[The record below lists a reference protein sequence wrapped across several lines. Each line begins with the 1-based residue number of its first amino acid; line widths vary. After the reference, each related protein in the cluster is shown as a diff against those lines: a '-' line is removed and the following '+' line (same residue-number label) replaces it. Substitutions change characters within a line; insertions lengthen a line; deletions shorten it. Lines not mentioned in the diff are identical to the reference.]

1 MSEVNDKILSLVMG
15 SLDEKKMDAVGQED
29 GDVDNDGDEDESDAY
44 ILKRRKAIKKAMTK
58 EEAELEESDSYYAM
72 MKAKEHAE
80 RDGKNYDGDVSV
92 QHKYDAYHMKK
103 RGYTHFTSGR
113 FGNRTY
119 HKGPA
124 AGATKIDSSHHSGVH
139 ESVDEGFLDEDLT
152 RQEIIELTAE
162 IMIEENIDYDSL
174 SEEEINE
181 LLGAVARGI
190 GKVAGAAGRGI
201 ASRVTMAGRADR
213 MAKKADKIAA
223 KADNQDKLRAARQK
237 IVAAKKRMAATK
249 AAMRQDRQ
257 PNAMSRA

>member
-1 MSEVNDKILSLVMG
+1 MSEVNDKILSLVME

-58 EEAELEESDSYYAM
+58 EEVEE
-72 MKAKEHAE
+72 
-80 RDGKNYDGDVSV
+80 
-92 QHKYDAYHMKK
+92 
-103 RGYTHFTSGR
+103 
-113 FGNRTY
+113 
-119 HKGPA
+119 
-124 AGATKIDSSHHSGVH
+124 
-139 ESVDEGFLDEDLT
+139 VDHT
-152 RQEIIELTAE
+152 NEIIELTAE

-190 GKVAGAAGRGI
+190 GKAAGAAGRGI

-213 MAKKADKIAA
+213 AAKKADKMAA

-249 AAMRQDRQ
+249 AGMRQDRQ

>member
-1 MSEVNDKILSLVMG
+1 MDQGDNQMSEVNDKILSLVME

-58 EEAELEESDSYYAM
+58 EEAELEESDGYYAYQD
-72 MKAKEHAE
+72 AKDKYHKDNPGSDFE
-80 RDGKNYDGDVSV
+80 RAPEN
-92 QHKYDAYHMKK
+92 HKQKYIHPEMKK
-103 RGYTHFTSGR
+103 RGYVKSGSR
-113 FGNRTY
+113 WV
-119 HKGPA
+119 KE
-124 AGATKIDSSHHSGVH
+124 
-139 ESVDEGFLDEDLT
+139 ESVDEGFLDEVYHTD
-152 RQEIIELTAE
+152 EIIELTAE

-190 GKVAGAAGRGI
+190 GKAAGAAGRGI

-213 MAKKADKIAA
+213 AAKKADKIAA

-249 AAMRQDRQ
+249 AGMRQDRQ